1 MKILQRSGKRFKGYT
16 IGLDLHQS
24 FIEVV
29 VFDSRGNEVENKQ
42 IGFKKAALE
51 KLLLEWKLHGEVQ
64 VAFEACGCFIWV
76 FELSVR
82 VLGRERVHAAH
93 AAKIKMIAQ
102 SSEKDDHSDAW
113 WLAYQLYERRL
124 PEAFVAEGEL
134 QDLRHAGREL
144 RFTPTGA
151 RIWCG
156 ACAPALSRWR
166 GPKRL
171 RDRRHR
177 AIQFGGEAS
186 ERLAYFEAQTRH
198 REGAD

>member
-1 MKILQRSGKRFKGYT
+1 M
-16 IGLDLHQS
+16 
-24 FIEVV
+24 
-29 VFDSRGNEVENKQ
+29 VFDLRGNEVENKQ

-144 RFTPTGA
+144 RFYTDWRSDLVRRVRSSLIQVA
-151 RIWCG
+151 RAKTASG
-156 ACAPALSRWR
+156 PAASRNSIR
-166 GPKRL
+166 GRSFRKAGIL
-171 RDRRHR
+171 RSSNAASRRR
-177 AIQFGGEAS
+177 
-186 ERLAYFEAQTRH
+186 
-198 REGAD
+198 